1 MCSERYIAVLEIME
15 GGGVN
20 ERFEVQSVCID
31 DGSYPGYLTQ
41 ERLEREREGERERK
55 YGVEIQRERGG

>member
-1 MCSERYIAVLEIME
+1 ME

-31 DGSYPGYLTQ
+31 DGSYLPDT
-41 ERLEREREGERERK
+41 REREREREREK
-55 YGVEIQRERGG
+55 ESMG